1 VAPRAREVERRPQ
14 GVAAWGVLRALLL
27 AALLVLPATGAAD
40 VHGVPLPPGSRLA
53 NGGGFRSS
61 RSFRRTVE
69 FYQRLLRRRSTPH
82 EAIPIYRYR
91 GVTLGRFLS
100 RAQGT
105 KWSAIQVVL
114 LDGQTRIFILPGK
127 ERLDEPEKPR

>member
-1 VAPRAREVERRPQ
+1 M
-14 GVAAWGVLRALLL
+14 AAWGVLRGWILAVLLT
-27 AALLVLPATGAAD
+27 VPATAGADA
-40 VHGVPLPPGSRLA
+40 HGVPLPPGTRVVQD
-53 NGGGFRSS
+53 GGFRSG

-69 FYQRLLRRRSTPH
+69 FYQRLLRGRSTPH
-82 EAIPIYRYR
+82 EEIPIYRYR

-114 LDGQTRIFILPGK
+114 IDGQTRIFILPGK